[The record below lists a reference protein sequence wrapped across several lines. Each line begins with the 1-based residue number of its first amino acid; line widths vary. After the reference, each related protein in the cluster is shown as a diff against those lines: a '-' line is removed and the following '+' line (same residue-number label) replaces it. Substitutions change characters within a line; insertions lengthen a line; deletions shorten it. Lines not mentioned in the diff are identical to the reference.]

1 LFSESQSSLPKDV
14 NDDNP
19 LIPWTIDTKYYT
31 AEVDLWLDHIESD
44 AEAAVKAFVE
54 DENGVCEVVDGLVLV
69 FRKDEVSV
77 ARKKT
82 ARK

>member
-14 NDDNP
+14 NDDTP

-44 AEAAVKAFVE
+44 VEAAVKAFVE

-82 ARK
+82 V